1 MHTNTIKSIK
11 AVGNE
16 VSFKKGDSDLHSM
29 YLHDESKVTAKTLK
43 SISFPSSIEEVS
55 TELNYCYKNDIP
67 IRVSGAR
74 TGLAAGAVPKDN
86 EHLISLSKLNKIISL
101 TTKGNLHVQAGV
113 SLAEVNSFLD
123 ENHPELFFPVDPT
136 EASASVAGAVATN
149 AGGARS
155 YKYGSMRTWI
165 DALSVVLPCGDILK
179 LKRGQYRAS
188 DFKFE
193 IQDSHSSRELE
204 ATKIDKPE
212 TKNTLG
218 YSYDQEVD
226 LIDIF
231 IGSEGTLGVIAEVE
245 LKLVKRP
252 SNRLFLLQFFE
263 DSKLALKFVKD
274 SREDTRLDCM
284 SIEFCDKRSID
295 VVKISSI
302 FKTNKA
308 AQLLRES
315 HQAGVYL
322 EIDLKEQEDI
332 TDCYEVLMELLGQTS
347 MEDSIAGTQEKD
359 LREIKAFRH
368 AIPETINQTIAN
380 RKQEFPEL
388 HKIGTDMAV
397 PDDALEEIFE
407 LYNKVLSVAGLDYA
421 IFGHAGNN
429 HFHVNILPKD
439 LEELKKAKKIYF
451 EIAREVVSLKGAVS
465 AEHGIGSLKKEFLA
479 LQYDKE
485 VFNEFRKIKA
495 FFDPKGLL
503 NNGIFFT

>member
-1 MHTNTIKSIK
+1 MHTNIIKSIK

-16 VSFKKGDSDLHSM
+16 IALKKGDRDLHSM
-29 YLHDESKVTAKTLK
+29 YMHDESKITSNALS
-43 SISFPSSIEEVS
+43 SISFPTSIEEVS
-55 TELNYCYKNDIP
+55 SELSYCYQNDIP

-74 TGLAAGAVPKDN
+74 TGLAAGAVPKDG
-86 EHLISLSKLNKIISL
+86 EHLISLTKLNKIIAL
-101 TTKGNLHVQAGV
+101 NNEGNLHVQAGV

-136 EASASVAGAVATN
+136 ETSASVAGGVATN

-155 YKYGSMRTWI
+155 FKYGSMRTWVE
-165 DALSVVLPCGDILK
+165 ALSIVLPCGDILK
-179 LKRGQYRAS
+179 LKRGQYQAK

-193 IQDSHSSRELE
+193 IKDSHSARTLE
-204 ATKIDKPE
+204 ATKIDKPK

-218 YSYDQEVD
+218 YSYGQEID
-226 LIDIF
+226 LIDVF
-231 IGSEGTLGVIAEVE
+231 IGSEGTLGVLVEVE
-245 LKLVKRP
+245 LKLIKRP
-252 SNRLFLLQFFE
+252 VNRLFLLQFFTN
-263 DSKLALKFVKD
+263 SSLALEFVKE
-274 SREDTRLDCM
+274 SREDARLDCM
-284 SIEFCDKRSID
+284 SIEFCDRRSID
-295 VVKISSI
+295 FVKTSSI

-308 AQLLRES
+308 AQLLKDS

-332 TDCYEVLMELLGQTS
+332 TDCYEVLTELLGDTS
-347 MEDSIAGTQEKD
+347 MEDSIAGTHEKD

-368 AIPETINQTIAN
+368 AIPETINQTIAV

-407 LYNKVLSVAGLDYA
+407 LYNKVLSAVGLDYA

-429 HFHVNILPKD
+429 HFHVNIIPKN

-479 LQYDKE
+479 LQYSED
-485 VFNEFRKIKA
+485 VFRELRKIKA
-495 FFDPKGLL
+495 FFDPKGLI
-503 NNGIFFT
+503 NNGIFFN